1 MSDVLQRIYEIGIVP
16 VIAIDDA
23 EKAVPLAKA
32 LVRGGLPAAE
42 VTFRTAAAEEAIR
55 RIVAEVPDMLVGAG
69 TVLTKEQADRA
80 IDAGVSFIVSPG
92 FNPEITKYVLDK
104 GMLMIPGTASPGEM
118 EQAMGMG
125 LSVVKFFPAEQNG
138 GVAKLKE
145 KFKDVMDI
153 QIIAFPQEGI
163 IQDPGCDKLMYEAME
178 NGCTIVGGMPAN
190 EKTPADSLAH
200 VKLCFD
206 IAEKYDADIDM
217 HVDETD
223 DPFYRTLEM
232 VADETIKRGWEGR
245 VTAGHTCALAAYDDH
260 YANYVIEK
268 VARAKMNI
276 ITNPVTNLMLQGRLD
291 KQPIRRGI
299 TRVKELLAAGVN
311 VSFGQDCIKDTFY
324 PYGSADMLQVANVTA
339 HAAQMSL
346 PPEIEKVY
354 DMITYDA
361 AKILGLKGY
370 GLEPGCEANLVVVNA
385 KDARDAIRLNPE
397 RLYVIRKGKVVA
409 QTKVETELFL

>member
-138 GVAKLKE
+138 GVAKLKALAGPYTTLRWMPTGGVNE
-145 KFKDVMDI
+145 KNLLDYIKFNKIVACGGTWMVKKDLIEAENWDEIERLTRQAVQTMLGLRVDHIGINTENEQEAQAAAKLFVDMFGMKEKVGNSSIFVGENEVEIMKKMYLGKNGHIAIATHTLPRAIAYFRACGYEFREETVTDKAAYFKDE
-153 QIIAFPQEGI
+153 IAGFAI
-163 IQDPGCDKLMYEAME
+163 
-178 NGCTIVGGMPAN
+178 
-190 EKTPADSLAH
+190 H
-200 VKLCFD
+200 
-206 IAEKYDADIDM
+206 
-217 HVDETD
+217 
-223 DPFYRTLEM
+223 
-232 VADETIKRGWEGR
+232 
-245 VTAGHTCALAAYDDH
+245 
-260 YANYVIEK
+260 
-268 VARAKMNI
+268 
-276 ITNPVTNLMLQGRLD
+276 
-291 KQPIRRGI
+291 
-299 TRVKELLAAGVN
+299 
-311 VSFGQDCIKDTFY
+311 
-324 PYGSADMLQVANVTA
+324 
-339 HAAQMSL
+339 
-346 PPEIEKVY
+346 
-354 DMITYDA
+354 
-361 AKILGLKGY
+361 
-370 GLEPGCEANLVVVNA
+370 LVQ
-385 KDARDAIRLNPE
+385 R
-397 RLYVIRKGKVVA
+397 
-409 QTKVETELFL
+409 